1 MKQETYL
8 VQSCSTCPLSVYDEE
23 DGLYR
28 CCQYSNNDGS
38 IEFGNIS
45 TAFIIGNTFRQTQV
59 VHENCPLKNKSITIK
74 LS

>member
-8 VQSCSTCPLSVYDEE
+8 VQSCSTCPFSVYDEE
-23 DGLYR
+23 EGSYR
-28 CCQYSNNDGS
+28 CYQYSSDSDVN
-38 IEFGNIS
+38 NIS
-45 TAFIIGNTFRQTQV
+45 FVIGTTFKQMQT

>member
-8 VQSCSTCPLSVYDEE
+8 VQSCSTCPFSLYND
-23 DGLYR
+23 DNGIYR
-28 CCQYSNNDGS
+28 CYQYSNENGS
-38 IEFGNIS
+38 VESCNIS
-45 TAFIIGNTFRQTQV
+45 SSFVIGTTFKQVQT